1 VVEEELVPA
10 LLDGSAAQD
19 PRLTDRER
27 AALRYTERFWH
38 DHASVDRAAVADLL
52 EHVTEGEFLELA
64 TCVSQFI
71 AMGKLFA
78 VLGIPNPAFDDPVE

>member
-1 VVEEELVPA
+1 MPA
-10 LLDGSAAQD
+10 LLDGTAMD
-19 PRLTDRER
+19 DERLTPREQ

-38 DHASVDRAAVADLL
+38 DHTSVDRAAIDDVLA
-52 EHVTEGEFLELA
+52 HFAEGEFLELA

-78 VLGIPNPAFDDPVE
+78 VLGIPNPAFDEPLE